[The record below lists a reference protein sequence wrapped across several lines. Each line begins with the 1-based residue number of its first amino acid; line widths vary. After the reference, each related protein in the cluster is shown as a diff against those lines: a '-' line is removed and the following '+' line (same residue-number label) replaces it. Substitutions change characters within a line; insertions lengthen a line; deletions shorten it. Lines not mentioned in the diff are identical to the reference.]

1 MFQFYSTKL
10 AKNGRKSKHPQK
22 IKHTPKATKNIPIVE
37 GIAIKTA
44 VKADKNIHI
53 VITKVNCFL
62 FMFVR
67 FIWLYEFVG
76 KMFQRNSFVIS
87 FFSTISSFKKRNC
100 GS

>member
-1 MFQFYSTKL
+1 M
-10 AKNGRKSKHPQK
+10 
-22 IKHTPKATKNIPIVE
+22 
-37 GIAIKTA
+37 
-44 VKADKNIHI
+44 
-53 VITKVNCFL
+53 VITKANCFL

-67 FIWLYEFVG
+67 FIWLYEIFG